1 MADSN
6 DVRILV
12 VDDEAALMQALCDT
26 LRERGFQTVGFTG
39 GEPALSALKK
49 QSFDLVLTDLM
60 MPDMDGITLLREATE
75 IDPNLVVVIMTGQA
89 SVDSAVEA
97 MKSGA
102 LDYITKPFKLGAI
115 MPVLDRA
122 LGVRRLRVENSD
134 LAESLRKR
142 TDELEAANN
151 ELEAFAYSVS
161 HDLRAPLRAIASFSE
176 IIREDH
182 GEEFSEEA
190 TELLDRIDRNAQ
202 RMSALISDL
211 LTFSRLS
218 KKPFDRKVVD
228 VRALVSEVVDEISKD
243 RGERCISV
251 HELPETVGDQLLLRQ
266 VFSNLLS
273 NSFKFTSH
281 RENPRIDVGWC
292 GDDRE
297 HCFYVKDNGAGF
309 DMQYAGKLFDVFQRL
324 HSETE
329 FEGTGVGLSIVR
341 RLVQRHG
348 GRIWAEGEVDRG
360 ASFYF
365 TLPR

>member
-1 MADSN
+1 MPDPK

-12 VDDEAALMQALCDT
+12 VDDEVVLMQALCDT
-26 LRERGFQTVGFTG
+26 LRERGFEAVGFTG
-39 GEPALSALKK
+39 GEPALAALRK
-49 QSFDLVLTDLM
+49 QPFDLVLTDLM
-60 MPDMDGITLLREATE
+60 MPDMDGITLLREAAE

-97 MKSGA
+97 MKAGA
-102 LDYITKPFKLGAI
+102 LDYITKPFKLAAI

-122 LGVRRLRVENSD
+122 LGVRRLRVENAE
-134 LAESLRKR
+134 LAEDLRTR
-142 TDELEAANN
+142 TEELEAAND

-182 GEEFSEEA
+182 GEELAEEA
-190 TELLDRIDRNAQ
+190 VELLDRIDRNAQ
-202 RMSALISDL
+202 RMSDLISDL

-218 KKPFDRKVVD
+218 KKPFDRELVD
-228 VRALVSEVVDEISKD
+228 VGLLVSDVVDEISKD
-243 RGERCISV
+243 RGERYVQIQD
-251 HELPETVGDQLLLRQ
+251 LPETAGDPTLLRQ
-266 VFSNLLS
+266 IFANLLS
-273 NSFKFTSH
+273 NSFKFTRH
-281 RENPRIDVGWC
+281 REEPQIEVGWC
-292 GDDRE
+292 GDENE

-309 DMQYAGKLFDVFQRL
+309 DMQYASKLFNVFQRL

-329 FEGTGVGLSIVR
+329 FEGTGVGLSLVR

-348 GRIWAEGEVDRG
+348 GRIWAEAEVDKG
-360 ASFYF
+360 ACFYF